1 MVVALALGAI
11 AGCPGQEDSPN
22 NTAPEPDA
30 TKTKESTSA
39 AKPGPRTELIEGY
52 YVLDDPAFYLAK
64 SMSEVPPGRVM
75 HLAAKDGR
83 WMMMDMLIGYGGTY
97 EETESGAIFTSVMGP
112 AGPTKAEELTVT
124 TTSKGI
130 TLAAPPGGGMSLEFS
145 WQRDAI
151 PKEFDFDAFLG
162 KRK

>member
-1 MVVALALGAI
+1 MV
-11 AGCPGQEDSPN
+11 GCPRHEETPN
-22 NTAPEPDA
+22 A
-30 TKTKESTSA
+30 T
-39 AKPGPRTELIEGY
+39 AKPDSAKSNENTGAASPQPRTETIEGY

-64 SMSEVPPGRVM
+64 SMAEVPPGRVM

-130 TLAAPPGGGMSLEFS
+130 TLAGPPGLGMAIEFTWKS
-145 WQRDAI
+145 DSI
-151 PKEFDFDAFLG
+151 PKEFDFDEFLG